1 LRSNDQFSDGFNSR
15 TASFSQNLA
24 MGDSWEDWE
33 DEEVAIPLPAAIK
46 SPDKTK
52 FEDEDAEEEAPAW
65 EGLVPKS
72 EQVRLIQHHIDVCF
86 TMSNASLPD

>member
-1 LRSNDQFSDGFNSR
+1 
-15 TASFSQNLA
+15 
-24 MGDSWEDWE
+24 MGDSWEDW
-33 DEEVAIPLPAAIK
+33 DDDAVTPPLPAAIK

-72 EQVRLIQHHIDVCF
+72 EQVRL
-86 TMSNASLPD
+86 L